1 MNINKGILKWVK
13 GAVLFLAF
21 VVSVPLC
28 AQEAEQ
34 TEVQPN
40 DSIDRMAEDFVTAS
54 ICIADPTRWQDDFL
68 GVLGHA
74 FIHLQC
80 PTFGYDYSFS
90 YESENAK
97 DEVSRFLKG
106 QLRMGMF
113 REPFDEYIKTFQKWN
128 CAIHEYKLNLPPE
141 AELRLWEI
149 MDNKVDEGE
158 DLEFDL
164 VRRGCTQ
171 TLVMF
176 VNQALGTTY
185 IQYGEWPEE
194 FNLTRREM
202 INARLEQYPWI
213 RFLLA
218 DLLVDDDFNAEVENE
233 EKILYPSQLEYLWQR
248 ATIDGKPLMTYMGD
262 TVKAP
267 APVVEDTLFTPM
279 LLALIVLAIT
289 AVLAFSRITITD
301 WMVLTFQFLVGLLLC
316 WLVLASN
323 LPGTKGAHLLPLYNP
338 LPLLL
343 WKWRK
348 HWALPYIGI
357 LIVWILIATLGPS
370 LYVEPAHFVFAAT
383 IAVILLKATK
393 FRLPL
398 KR

>member
-1 MNINKGILKWVK
+1 MRNFVCIGLYVILFFLGSAQMLAQED
-13 GAVLFLAF
+13 GAVDAA
-21 VVSVPLC
+21 P
-28 AQEAEQ
+28 QD
-34 TEVQPN
+34 T
-40 DSIDRMAEDFVTAS
+40 IDRLADDFVTAS

-97 DEVSRFLKG
+97 DEISKFLKG

-113 REPFDEYIKTFQKWN
+113 REPFEEYIKTFQKWN

-176 VNQALGTTY
+176 VNQALGTTR
-185 IQYGEWPEE
+185 IDYGEWPEE
-194 FNLTRREM
+194 YNLTRREM

-218 DLLVDDDFNAEVENE
+218 DLLVDDDFSEEVENE
-233 EKILYPSQLEYLWQR
+233 EKILYPSQLEELWQR
-248 ATIDGKPLMTYMGD
+248 ATINGKPLMTYMGD

-267 APVVEDTLFTPM
+267 TPVVEDTWFTPM
-279 LLALIVLAIT
+279 VLALVVLAIT
-289 AVLAFSRITITD
+289 AALAFTRITITD
-301 WMVLTFQFLVGLLLC
+301 WMVLTFQFLMGLLLC

-343 WKWRK
+343 WKWRR

-357 LIVWILIATLGPS
+357 LIMWTIIAIVSPS

-383 IAVILLKATK
+383 VAVILLKTAK
-393 FRLPL
+393 FRIPL